1 VTISGVIRSSF
12 SLVVEALALPDFA
25 TYRKYAFLLGLISAA
40 LKIPGDAF
48 VAAARSAFY
57 RKKKNSHKNY
67 GDSLKSQELRF
78 CHLISRS
85 HLIGAVL

>member
-1 VTISGVIRSSF
+1 
-12 SLVVEALALPDFA
+12 VVEALALPDFA

-57 RKKKNSHKNY
+57 RKKKTPTKITAIH
-67 GDSLKSQELRF
+67 
-78 CHLISRS
+78 
-85 HLIGAVL
+85 